1 MKERVLRLAYTLY
14 QLRVRVLRPVTLGV
28 RIVLVRDGQVVLIRH
43 TYQEGWHLPGG
54 AIERGEMPRAAAI
67 REAREEAGAYL
78 SAPPQLLGVYSSFGE
93 GHSNHVL
100 TYVSESFRLETPTD
114 RWEIA
119 ELKLYPIKQLPQG
132 TTAGTRRRV
141 QEFLTGGGPYS
152 GAW

>member
-1 MKERVLRLAYTLY
+1 MKERVLRLAYSLY
-14 QLRVRVLRPVTLGV
+14 LLRSRILRPVTLGV
-28 RIVLVRDGQVVLIRH
+28 RIVLVSDGQVVLIRH
-43 TYQEGWHLPGG
+43 TYQDGWHLPGG
-54 AIERGEMPRAAAI
+54 AINRGEMPLVAAV
-67 REAREEAGAYL
+67 REAKEEAGAYL
-78 SAPPQLLGVYSSFGE
+78 DAPPWLLGVYSSFDE

-100 TYVSESFRLETPTD
+100 TYASESFRLETPTD

-152 GAW
+152 GSW